1 MALDFGLGKVV
12 TKAAAK
18 SFAKEALPV
27 IGKEVAEQTFKTLD
41 VTAKEAYGN
50 LGKYDSFN
58 ELAIQ
63 SKHNFKNHFDML
75 PFKAIPPES
84 KAIESIFQKIEGSD
98 LDLQNVGWRELD
110 DTVHALG
117 AVDEAGHKAIQ
128 NQAKMDEVRGK
139 PDIDPSIYK
148 NQLDTFIS
156 ETQQSLSSAPTGMM
170 KTGEGLVETKLWPGT
185 QEELIANIEKYIS
198 LREQLHKSGVK
209 GFAQSRAGWQEVFGN
224 ILDKDGFPMR
234 VSGGTRTSGGRKV
247 SFKTQKSSMNR
258 DAGLK
263 SFKGDFKGE
272 TKKRGWKDLNLEG
285 HHYHTAAKE
294 ADVFSAF
301 ELPDGSITRRSVE
314 DLAYIDE
321 TLENLGIYIGDKGKN
336 LTGLGKPAHIGAGLP
351 DADRIL
357 AAHETPKA
365 AYDFEGFMD
374 WQAEASEVYV
384 QLPAIK
390 CRGKNPRYVWY
401 NNVNGKLFTKRGNT
415 PVKLPK
421 KAKKLAF
428 KMEGSPGTYAIGQR
442 HGFSQEFVQWIRRIE
457 DPEVIIEAIK
467 TYYEAGIPDLRK
479 GTSALAHNTLQPNA
493 TLDPQS
499 AMMMNEAVPQM
510 LQVMNDLKK
519 LPAYQNS
526 PKFVEK
532 LNEFESIGKELQET
546 VQATPPIPGT

>member
-1 MALDFGLGKVV
+1 M
-12 TKAAAK
+12 
-18 SFAKEALPV
+18 
-27 IGKEVAEQTFKTLD
+27 
-41 VTAKEAYGN
+41 
-50 LGKYDSFN
+50 
-58 ELAIQ
+58 
-63 SKHNFKNHFDML
+63 
-75 PFKAIPPES
+75 
-84 KAIESIFQKIEGSD
+84 
-98 LDLQNVGWRELD
+98 
-110 DTVHALG
+110 
-117 AVDEAGHKAIQ
+117 
-128 NQAKMDEVRGK
+128 
-139 PDIDPSIYK
+139 
-148 NQLDTFIS
+148 
-156 ETQQSLSSAPTGMM
+156 
-170 KTGEGLVETKLWPGT
+170 
-185 QEELIANIEKYIS
+185 
-198 LREQLHKSGVK
+198 
-209 GFAQSRAGWQEVFGN
+209 
-224 ILDKDGFPMR
+224 
-234 VSGGTRTSGGRKV
+234 
-247 SFKTQKSSMNR
+247 
-258 DAGLK
+258 
-263 SFKGDFKGE
+263 
-272 TKKRGWKDLNLEG
+272 
-285 HHYHTAAKE
+285 
-294 ADVFSAF
+294 
-301 ELPDGSITRRSVE
+301 
-314 DLAYIDE
+314 
-321 TLENLGIYIGDKGKN
+321 
-336 LTGLGKPAHIGAGLP
+336 P

-390 CRGKNPRYVWY
+390 GRGKNPRYVWY

-457 DPEVIIEAIK
+457 DPEVNIEAIK

>member
-1 MALDFGLGKVV
+1 MVKSL
-12 TKAAAK
+12 TKAAFK
-18 SFAKEALPV
+18 TITKGLTKEALPV
-27 IGKEVAEQTFKTLD
+27 VGKELTEQTFKNLD
-41 VTAKEAYGN
+41 VTAREAVSN
-50 LGKYDSFN
+50 LGRHKTYQNLALESQQAISNHLEKLPSN
-58 ELAIQ
+58 EIL
-63 SKHNFKNHFDML
+63 
-75 PFKAIPPES
+75 PES
-84 KAIESIFQKIEGSD
+84 KAIDSIFQKIEGTD
-98 LDLQNVGWRELD
+98 PELQNIGWKELD
-110 DTVHALG
+110 DVDHGLRAINHASH
-117 AVDEAGHKAIQ
+117 EANKLL
-128 NQAKMDEVRGK
+128 AKNAEVKGK

-148 NQLDTFIS
+148 NQLDTFIA

-170 KTGEGLVETKLWPGT
+170 KTGEGLQETKLWPGT

-390 CRGKNPRYVWY
+390 GRGKNPRYVWY
-401 NNVNGKLFTKRGNT
+401 NNVNGQLFTKRGNT

-442 HGFSQEFVQWIRRIE
+442 HGFTQEFVQWIRRIE
-457 DPEVIIEAIK
+457 DPEVVIEAIK

-479 GTSALAHNTLQPNA
+479 GTSALAHFTLQPDA
-493 TLDPQS
+493 KLDPQS

-526 PKFVEK
+526 PKFVDK
-532 LNEFESIGKELQET
+532 LNELEEVAKELQET

>member
-1 MALDFGLGKVV
+1 MVKSL
-12 TKAAAK
+12 TKAAFK
-18 SFAKEALPV
+18 TITKGLTKEALPV
-27 IGKEVAEQTFKTLD
+27 IGKELTEQTFKNLD
-41 VTAKEAYGN
+41 VTAREAVSN
-50 LGKYDSFN
+50 LGRHKTYQNLALESQQAISNHLEKLPSN
-58 ELAIQ
+58 EIL
-63 SKHNFKNHFDML
+63 
-75 PFKAIPPES
+75 PES
-84 KAIESIFQKIEGSD
+84 KAIDSIFQKIEGTD
-98 LDLQNVGWRELD
+98 PELQNIGWKELD
-110 DTVHALG
+110 DVDHSLRAINHASHETNKLL
-117 AVDEAGHKAIQ
+117 
-128 NQAKMDEVRGK
+128 AKNAEVKGK

-148 NQLDTFIS
+148 NQLDTFVS

-170 KTGEGLVETKLWPGT
+170 KTGEGLQETKLWPGT
-185 QEELIANIEKYIS
+185 QEELLANIEKYIG
-198 LREQLHKSGVK
+198 LREQLHAKGVK

-234 VSGGTRTSGGRKV
+234 ISGGTRTSGGRKL
-247 SFKTQKSSMNR
+247 SFKTQQSSLNR

-263 SFKGDFKGE
+263 KFKGDFKGE

-285 HHYHTAAKE
+285 HHYNTAAKE

-301 ELPDGSITRRSVE
+301 ELPDGTITRRSAE
-314 DLAYIDE
+314 DSVYIDE
-321 TLENLGIYIGDKGKN
+321 TLENLGIYMGDKGKN
-336 LTGLGKPAHIGAGLP
+336 LTGLGKPAHIGAGLE

-390 CRGKNPRYVWY
+390 GRGKNPRYVWY
-401 NNVNGKLFTKRGNT
+401 KNVNGKLFTKRGNT

-457 DPEVIIEAIK
+457 DPEVVIEAIK

-479 GTSALAHNTLQPNA
+479 GTSALAHFTLQPDA
-493 TLDPQS
+493 KLDPQS

-526 PKFVEK
+526 PKFVDK